1 MTQRRNE
8 QTEIEDMRPTAWKA
22 DGTPTRFEIV
32 QHEPRPQP
40 RVIGADDD
48 MQHIVSPIPPE
59 RAPRVQYVVT
69 GSPIDEARAFNHRT
83 NNLAIIIAA
92 GSVLIAVRF
101 GATLTAWTG
110 IMTFGAIYAAC
121 WLIAYV
127 VDVLR
132 SPGGIELF
140 HAWSLWSFL
149 RREQDHRHNRT
160 QRSTASIIAQ
170 AIVGGTAFFFLFVAI
185 ILVAE
190 IWMQR

>member
-1 MTQRRNE
+1 MMNRNE
-8 QTEIEDMRPTAWKA
+8 QTEIEDMRPTEWRH

-32 QHEPRPQP
+32 QHEPRPRP
-40 RVIGADDD
+40 PIIGHDDAP
-48 MQHIVSPIPPE
+48 IVSPVPNE
-59 RAPRVQYVVT
+59 RPRVQYVVT
-69 GSPIDEARAFNHRT
+69 GSPIDEAKAFNHRT

-140 HAWSLWSFL
+140 HAWNLWAFL

-170 AIVGGTAFFFLFVAI
+170 AIVVGTAFFVLFVAI
-185 ILVAE
+185 ILIAE
-190 IWMQR
+190 MWMQR